1 MLGGALGPPAML
13 FTVWN
18 LVGWSRVPRSAAAT
32 LAASSDCYFS
42 IGTSTRFPH
51 SVHEPS

>member
-1 MLGGALGPPAML
+1 M
-13 FTVWN
+13 T
-18 LVGWSRVPRSAAAT
+18 AAAVRGEEE
-32 LAASSDCYFS
+32 LGYRSSFDFVRYVPFS